1 MKRKYCAQNKISWET
16 GKYISW
22 ENWKDFMR
30 KLKKKTWEIREDFLK
45 NLRKFNEKIEKK
57 NVK

>member
-1 MKRKYCAQNKISWET
+1 
-16 GKYISW
+16 
-22 ENWKDFMR
+22 MR
-30 KLKKKTWEIREDFLK
+30 KLKGFHEKIEKKKPWEIREDFLK